1 MRHKKANALY
11 LHSVQK
17 LTVCSCLIYVAK
29 QFQVRSRGFSILDG
43 CIEYQTRM
51 PYMSVMFSTFN
62 AIYEHHSMVSSLP
75 PSPLCWRP
83 IYGCTEQVTASKCYI
98 CEFGFTSQRL
108 FEFAH
113 ICICQCLT
121 FGRLTNKSEH
131 EDGWLVRLATA
142 IIIVHSNDKIYGY
155 LIALIIPVKHLQIY

>member
-1 MRHKKANALY
+1 MNTIRWQRHCLRHRYVEGPFMDVLNKWLRAN
-11 LHSVQK
+11 V
-17 LTVCSCLIYVAK
+17 
-29 QFQVRSRGFSILDG
+29 
-43 CIEYQTRM
+43 
-51 PYMSVMFSTFN
+51 
-62 AIYEHHSMVSSLP
+62 
-75 PSPLCWRP
+75 
-83 IYGCTEQVTASKCYI
+83 I
-98 CEFGFTSQRL
+98 CEFGFTSERL

-142 IIIVHSNDKIYGY
+142 IIIVHSNNEIYGY